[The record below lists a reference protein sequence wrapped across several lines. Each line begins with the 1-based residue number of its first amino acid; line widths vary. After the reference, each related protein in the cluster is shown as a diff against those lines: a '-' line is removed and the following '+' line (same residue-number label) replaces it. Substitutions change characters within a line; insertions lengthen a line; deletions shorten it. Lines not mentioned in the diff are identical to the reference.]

1 MVDEDDS
8 DVKQSAVDRFQ
19 EIMYT
24 ISELAQEAVDLL
36 PEHAV
41 AAAKSYWYPH
51 ILCAIGDS
59 YHDYLGGSMCSMED
73 SLETLQ

>member
-8 DVKQSAVDRFQ
+8 DVKQSAVDRFE

-24 ISELAQEAVDLL
+24 ISELVQEAVDLL

-41 AAAKSYWYPH
+41 EAAKSYWYSH